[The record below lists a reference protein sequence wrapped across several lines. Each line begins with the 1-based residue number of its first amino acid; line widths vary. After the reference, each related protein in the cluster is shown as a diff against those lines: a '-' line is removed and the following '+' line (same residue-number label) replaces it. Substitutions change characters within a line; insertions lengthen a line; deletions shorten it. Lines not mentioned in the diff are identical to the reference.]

1 MLKKIGG
8 FVILCT
14 IVILASSCSSTNV
27 AKSTKELEND
37 RWSKVKNEGYQKILA
52 DHKSAQ
58 AGSRF

>member
-14 IVILASSCSSTNV
+14 VVIFASSCSSTS
-27 AKSTKELEND
+27 AGKSTKELEND
-37 RWSKVKNEGYQKILA
+37 RWSKVKNEEYKKILA

-58 AGSRF
+58 SGSRF